1 MSLLTTLIEPA
12 TKLLDKV
19 IEDKDQKAKLAHE
32 LATMADKLA
41 HEQNLAQMA
50 INKEEASSGSF
61 FKGGWRPCIGWICG
75 IAFGYHFVLQ
85 PVIIFIVAMIGMDIP
100 ELPSFDMGT
109 LLTVLGGMLGIGG
122 LRSYE
127 KSKGLTKRVFHYQI
141 DQKVN

>member
-1 MSLLTTLIEPA
+1 MSLLTSLIQPVSQI
-12 TKLLDKV
+12 LDKA
-19 IEDKDQKAKLAHE
+19 IPDTDLKRKLSHE
-32 LATMADKLA
+32 IATMSEKHAQQLA
-41 HEQNLAQMA
+41 LAQIEVNA
-50 INKEEASSGSF
+50 AEAASGSL

-100 ELPSFDMGT
+100 ELPSFDMNT

-127 KSKGLTKRVFHYQI
+127 KSKGLTK
-141 DQKVN
+141 

>member
-1 MSLLTTLIEPA
+1 MSLINSLIGPA

-41 HEQNLAQMA
+41 HEQQLAQMA
-50 INKEEASSGSF
+50 INKEEASSGSL

-85 PVIIFIVAMIGMDIP
+85 PVNVFVVVLIGMDIP

-122 LRSYE
+122 LRTYE
-127 KSKGLTKRVFHYQI
+127 KQKGLTK
-141 DQKVN
+141 

>member
-1 MSLLTTLIEPA
+1 MSLINSLIGPA

-41 HEQNLAQMA
+41 HEQQLAQMA
-50 INKEEASSGSF
+50 INKEEASSGSL

-75 IAFGYHFVLQ
+75 IAFGYHFVFQ
-85 PVIIFIVAMIGMDIP
+85 PVIIFIVVLIGMDIP

-122 LRSYE
+122 LRTYE
-127 KSKGLTKRVFHYQI
+127 KQKGLTK
-141 DQKVN
+141 